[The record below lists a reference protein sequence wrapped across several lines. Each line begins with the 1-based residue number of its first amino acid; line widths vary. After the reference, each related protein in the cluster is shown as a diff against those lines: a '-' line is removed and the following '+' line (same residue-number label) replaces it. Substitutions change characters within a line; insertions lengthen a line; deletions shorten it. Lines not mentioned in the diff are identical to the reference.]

1 MLTFYSISLPMKK
14 ALLLLTA
21 VASLAL
27 GACNKTTCPAYSK
40 ADNKVAEPVAS
51 AATPADQQ

>member
-1 MLTFYSISLPMKK
+1 MKK